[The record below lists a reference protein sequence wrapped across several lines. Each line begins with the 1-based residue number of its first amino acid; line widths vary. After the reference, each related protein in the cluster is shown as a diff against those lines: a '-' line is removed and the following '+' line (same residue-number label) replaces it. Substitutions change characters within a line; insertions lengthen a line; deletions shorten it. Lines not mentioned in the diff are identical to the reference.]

1 MQPLSHYPFIIIGA
15 GPVGMLAALKLQQQG
30 KPVLLLEA
38 RAADSHLT
46 DQRTLA
52 LSYHSIQAF
61 RRAGVDLP
69 DETFTFIQQVHV
81 SRQQHF
87 GRVLL
92 TAQDINLPY
101 LGATIDYARLLHACE
116 KALQKYHVPVQWQ
129 TTVEQVQSTAHW
141 ASVQCIFQQQQHIL
155 TAQWLILAE
164 GGNLAVSLP
173 DIRVR
178 SHDYRQQALVNT
190 LKFESSNQS
199 IAYERFTRN
208 GPFALLPY
216 GDDFR
221 LVWTCTPEEA
231 QQRQQQDVHAFNQQ
245 LQAVMGN
252 RLGQLCQM
260 GTPAT
265 FPLKLRQLN
274 QVYSQRVICIG
285 NAAQTMHP
293 VAAQGLNLGVRDAET
308 LSEILGNANPAALD
322 NAALARKYAQTRAY
336 DARAV
341 VGFTHILVQLF
352 DHAHSG
358 LKYGQSLGMGILGAI
373 PALRHQFTRQLVFG
387 LNQHSSYLVK

>member
-15 GPVGMLAALKLQQQG
+15 GPVGMLAALMLQQQG

-38 RAADSHLT
+38 RAVDSNLT

-61 RRAGVDLP
+61 RQAGVDLP
-69 DETFTFIQQVHV
+69 DDIFTFIQEVHV

-92 TAQDINLPY
+92 TAKEINLPY
-101 LGATIDYARLLHACE
+101 LGATIDYVRLLRACE
-116 KALQKYHVPVQWQ
+116 KALQKYRVPVQWQ
-129 TTVEQVQSTAHW
+129 TTVKQIHSTAHW
-141 ASVQCIFQQQQHIL
+141 ASIQCVYQQRQHVL

-164 GGNLAVSLP
+164 GGNLAASLP

-190 LKFESSNQS
+190 LRFESSNQAV
-199 IAYERFTRN
+199 AYERFTRN
-208 GPFALLPY
+208 GPLALLPY

-231 QQRQQQDVHAFNQQ
+231 QQRLRQDIYAFNQQ
-245 LQAVMGN
+245 LQAVLGS
-252 RLGQLCQM
+252 RFGQLRQM
-260 GTPAT
+260 GEPTT
-265 FPLKLRQLN
+265 FPLRLRQLN

-308 LSEILGNANPAALD
+308 LNKIFGMADIKALNNAT
-322 NAALARKYAQTRAY
+322 LAREYAQARAY
-336 DARAV
+336 DAHAV

-358 LKYGQSLGMGILGAI
+358 LEYVQSLGMGILGAL
-373 PALRHQFTRQLVFG
+373 PALRYRFTKQLVFG
-387 LNQHSSYLVK
+387 LNQHSNHLAK